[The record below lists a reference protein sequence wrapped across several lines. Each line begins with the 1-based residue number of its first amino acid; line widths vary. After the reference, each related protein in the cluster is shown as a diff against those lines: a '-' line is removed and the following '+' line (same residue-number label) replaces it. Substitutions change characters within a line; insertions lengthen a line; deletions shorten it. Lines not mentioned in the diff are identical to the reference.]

1 MRIKEVLDDL
11 EAIVPLNLAEDW
23 DHSGLQI
30 GNAHHELQGVLLCLN
45 VDAYTIKQAIETNCN
60 LIISHHPFLFNRFN
74 TIDLETTFGQ
84 NIEAVLS
91 HHITVYAM
99 HTNYDKV
106 RMNLQLLRKLGC
118 KDVVASEFVGFG
130 ILNKASQPL
139 DFMEKVK
146 QTFGLAYL
154 RVVGHLPNGIQ
165 KISMCAGAGHDF
177 INEALDKSDVYLTG
191 DLTYTH
197 AMDIILRKQGA
208 VIEVPHFIEAFFKE
222 DLGEILTKQYQFR
235 CVQADEK
242 DYFQIY

>member
-1 MRIKEVLDDL
+1 MKIKDLLDDL

-30 GNAHHELQGVLLCLN
+30 GNVHHELQGILLCLN
-45 VDAYTIKQAIETNCN
+45 VDTYTIRQAIENNCN

-74 TIDLETTFGQ
+74 TIDLETIFGQ
-84 NIEAVLS
+84 NIENVLS
-91 HHITVYAM
+91 HHITVYAL
-99 HTNYDKV
+99 HTNYDKT
-106 RMNLQLLRKLGC
+106 RMNLQLLKKLGC
-118 KDVVASEFVGFG
+118 KDIEASEFVCFG
-130 ILNKASQPL
+130 TLNQVSQPL
-139 DFMEKVK
+139 DFIEKVK

-154 RVVGHLPNGIQ
+154 RVVGHLPNSIQ

-177 INEALDKSDVYLTG
+177 IDEALDKSDVYLTG

-222 DLGEILTKQYQFR
+222 DLTEILTKQYQLR